1 MMTGFFS
8 RTAIASLT
16 LTLLPLG
23 AMADSACLS
32 AAPSAASSSSLTI
45 SQNDEQLLKLLGHQA
60 TATHAGTLLAY
71 NQHANSINKPILGNY
86 ARLRLAALALKDGDT
101 DFARQQLSEVEQN
114 SPAAVD
120 AAFLLAESYRRD
132 GDKERARAWFIRI
145 AARFPGNPRAVSG
158 LVLAGDDWR
167 NQGADAL
174 ALPVYNLALTKA
186 AENLNA
192 LDQLANEPEQLYRTL
207 TNTVAGNSTTVMDQ
221 LVLAMVRDDD
231 SQVLPAT
238 RQLMAAHHQH
248 KCLAHQETDL
258 NNAIQ
263 HATARD
269 LTNGAFRTAAKREKA
284 ATEQEVADLQ
294 RILQNAPDADGLSAR
309 LAEAQERLERLNT
322 RLNKLGGTALPAA
335 LQQRKDLLALEKQQV
350 ESNLTKARRQVRD
363 ALEAQL
369 PELETFYRNLAGEAQ
384 LGKAQLLQKKS

>member
-1 MMTGFFS
+1 M
-8 RTAIASLT
+8 RAINLAVFC
-16 LTLLPLG
+16 LL
-23 AMADSACLS
+23 
-32 AAPSAASSSSLTI
+32 
-45 SQNDEQLLKLLGHQA
+45 
-60 TATHAGTLLAY
+60 GTLLTPSLQAAPADCGADSSRPLVLSSQDQQLLEILGGHASNSHTPTLIRY
-71 NQHANSINKPILGNY
+71 NDQTPGINQPILGNY
-86 ARLRLAALALKDGDT
+86 ARLRLAAMALRDGDT
-101 DFARQQLSEVEQN
+101 EFARQQLNQVEQN

-120 AAFLLAESYRRD
+120 AALLLAESYRRD
-132 GDKERARAWFIRI
+132 GDRERARTWFVRI

-192 LDQLANEPEQLYRTL
+192 LEQLSNEPEQLYRTL

-231 SQVLPAT
+231 SQVLAAT
-238 RQLMAAHHQH
+238 RQLMAAHHQD
-248 KCLAHQETDL
+248 KCLARRQTDL

-284 ATEQEVADLQ
+284 ATEQEIADLQ
-294 RILQNAPDADGLSAR
+294 RILQNAPDAEELNAR
-309 LAEAQERLERLNT
+309 LADARQRLERLNT

-335 LQQRKDLLALEKQQV
+335 LQQRKDQLALETQQV
-350 ESNLTKARRQVRD
+350 ESNLTTARRQVRD

>member
-1 MMTGFFS
+1 
-8 RTAIASLT
+8 
-16 LTLLPLG
+16 
-23 AMADSACLS
+23 
-32 AAPSAASSSSLTI
+32 
-45 SQNDEQLLKLLGHQA
+45 
-60 TATHAGTLLAY
+60 
-71 NQHANSINKPILGNY
+71 
-86 ARLRLAALALKDGDT
+86 LAALALKDGDT
-101 DFARQQLSEVEQN
+101 EFARQQLSEVEQN

-174 ALPVYNLALTKA
+174 ALP
-186 AENLNA
+186 
-192 LDQLANEPEQLYRTL
+192 QLYRTL

-231 SQVLPAT
+231 SQVLAAT
-238 RQLMAAHHQH
+238 RQLMAAHHQD
-248 KCLAHQETDL
+248 KCLARRQTDL

-284 ATEQEVADLQ
+284 ATEQEIADLQ
-294 RILQNAPDADGLSAR
+294 RILQNAPDAEELNAR
-309 LAEAQERLERLNT
+309 LADARQRLERLNT

-335 LQQRKDLLALEKQQV
+335 LQQRKDQLALETQQV
-350 ESNLTKARRQVRD
+350 ESNLTTARRQVRD